1 MKIQTS
7 KRKIKYNR
15 SIENMGEK
23 TILFKVKHNSEYLEV
38 INHFCYYN
46 KDNSCIAAKLP
57 LDLAICSP
65 KMNVE
70 YISFFCEKKFLFYTK
85 VENKIIYL
93 DDSILITDERFT
105 FDKRYI
111 DIKMEF
117 NYYIQNRD
125 VFVISKNAQIDL
137 IGYRIDDNHYILFDK
152 EDNFS
157 GVVFKNLNDV
167 EMSELEKS
175 NLV

>member
-7 KRKIKYNR
+7 KMEIKYGR

-46 KDNSCIAAKLP
+46 KDNPCMSAKLP
-57 LDLAICSP
+57 LDLAICSQ
-65 KMNVE
+65 KMNIE
-70 YISFFCEKKFLFYTK
+70 YISFFCERKFLLYTR

-117 NYYIQNRD
+117 NQYIQNRN
-125 VFVISKNAQIDL
+125 VFVIAKDAKIDL
-137 IGYRIDDNHYILFDK
+137 IGYRLDDDHYVLFDK

-157 GVVFKNLNDV
+157 GVVFKNLTDSQ
-167 EMSELEKS
+167 MKELEKS
-175 NLV
+175 NVL